1 MDDFGSLLGSTF
13 GRLGQQVASGVAAQI
28 DGVAVSV
35 GQALRDR
42 GIATPGDPQQ
52 QQQQQHH
59 PQQPGGGVRSSR
71 SAASSAAGTPS
82 REEVKEGARVEL
94 HVGLNRSLHCNP
106 ALLGVDPVLQAC
118 CVPLSVVVP
127 LCAPVIF
134 LFAFLAFLIRAPRH
148 DTYFFARMRYLCESC
163 CAALA
168 LLSRRLDFF
177 AQSLLGSGI
186 VNG

>member
-52 QQQQQHH
+52 QQQQHH
-59 PQQPGGGVRSSR
+59 PQPPGGGVRSSR

-82 REEVKEGARVEL
+82 REEVKEGAGVEL
-94 HVGLNRSLHCNP
+94 RVGLNRGLQFNP
-106 ALLGVDPVLQAC
+106 ALLGVDPVLQSC
-118 CVPLSVVVP
+118 CVFHYKS
-127 LCAPVIF
+127 
-134 LFAFLAFLIRAPRH
+134 LFPFVLESFFVCITCFSDKSTQACY
-148 DTYFFARMRYLCESC
+148 YFFFFCTD
-163 CAALA
+163 AL
-168 LLSRRLDFF
+168 
-177 AQSLLGSGI
+177 SL
-186 VNG
+186 